1 MHEAQAFA
9 QLPQRMRLALCTVKA
24 MDESKAVQASGWKAV
39 EACGW
44 KAGEACGWKA
54 VEACGWTGFCGA
66 RPGSCDRPLIRVAP

>member
-9 QLPQRMRLALCTVKA
+9 QLPQRMRLALYTVKA
-24 MDESKAVQASGWKAV
+24 MDESKAVRAS
-39 EACGW
+39 
-44 KAGEACGWKA
+44 GWKA